1 MTLVLGVDPGSRVTG
16 YGLVEKKGSVFSY
29 VAAGHISPPAS
40 LPFYKR
46 LHVIYCEIVKLIQQ
60 YHPSELSIEDMF
72 YGKNVQSALKLGHAR
87 GSILI
92 AALEHK
98 LDVYEYTPLNIKKAV
113 VGYGNADKSQVHSMV
128 RIILGLHGSVAGL
141 SMDASDALAA
151 AICHHNSNPLMS
163 AIAKNSL

>member
-46 LHVIYCEIVKLIQQ
+46 LHVIYCEIARLIQQ
-60 YHPSELSIEDMF
+60 YRPSELSIEDMF

-92 AALEHK
+92 AALEYK

-113 VGYGNADKSQVHSMV
+113 VGYGSADKSQVHSMV
-128 RIILGLHGSVAGL
+128 RIILGLHGSAAL

>member
-16 YGLVEKKGSVFSY
+16 YGLVEKKGNIFSY

-46 LHVIYCEIVKLIQQ
+46 LHIIYCEIGQLIQKYQ
-60 YHPSELSIEDMF
+60 PSELSIEDMF

-92 AALEHK
+92 AALEHN
-98 LDVYEYTPLNIKKAV
+98 LEIYEYTPLNIKKAI

-128 RIILGLHGSVAGL
+128 RIILGIQGAVAGL

-151 AICHHNSNPLMS
+151 AICHHNSKPLIS
-163 AIAKNSL
+163 TIAKSSL

>member
-16 YGLVEKKGSVFSY
+16 YGLVEKKGSLFSY
-29 VAAGHISPPAS
+29 IAAGHISPPAS

-46 LHVIYCEIVKLIQQ
+46 LHVIYCEIGRVIQQ
-60 YHPSELSIEDMF
+60 YGPSELSIEDMF

-113 VGYGNADKSQVHSMV
+113 VGYGSADKSQVHSMV
-128 RIILGLHGSVAGL
+128 RVILGLHGAVTL

-151 AICHHNSNPLMS
+151 AICHHNSNPLMA
-163 AIAKNSL
+163 AIVKNSL